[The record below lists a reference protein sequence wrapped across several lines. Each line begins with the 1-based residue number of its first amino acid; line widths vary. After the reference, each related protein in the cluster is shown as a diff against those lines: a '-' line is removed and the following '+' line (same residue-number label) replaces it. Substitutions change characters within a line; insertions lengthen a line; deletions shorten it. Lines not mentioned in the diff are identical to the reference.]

1 MFRYQ
6 IYTTISGFKYF
17 DERSFRTLK
26 ATKEAIQNTDF
37 KIYDSY
43 KNKYL

>member
-17 DERSFRTLK
+17 DERSFMTLK
-26 ATKEAIQNTDF
+26 ATKEAIINTDF
-37 KIYDSY
+37 KIYDS
-43 KNKYL
+43 KLDKYL

>member
-17 DERSFRTLK
+17 DERSFMTLK
-26 ATKEAIQNTDF
+26 ASKEAILNTDF

-43 KNKYL
+43 KDIYL